1 MGVFKTFPLISFT
14 PFRNPVRFFSL
25 GARAANPAGT
35 THTRA
40 ITHACRPSAAVGHH
54 DGNPAPLRSRRP
66 VRLAIT
72 AVPELTPISEK
83 PRKIRKNPSPNFPRN
98 FS

>member
-1 MGVFKTFPLISFT
+1 V
-14 PFRNPVRFFSL
+14 
-25 GARAANPAGT
+25 NPAGT
-35 THTRA
+35 ARTRA

-54 DGNPAPLRSRRP
+54 DENPAPPRSCRP

-72 AVPELTPISEK
+72 AIPELTLVSEK

>member
-1 MGVFKTFPLISFT
+1 MRVFKTFSMSSFT
-14 PFRNPVRFFSL
+14 PFRNPGRFFSL
-25 GARAANPAGT
+25 DARAANPAGT
-35 THTRA
+35 TRTRA

-54 DGNPAPLRSRRP
+54 DRNPAPPRSRRP

-72 AVPELTPISEK
+72 AVPKLTPVFEK
-83 PRKIRKNPSPNFPRN
+83 PRKIRKNHSPNFPRN